1 MCCWK
6 RRVHSAGLHRW
17 PADGPTL
24 WDVSFRF
31 LLTPK
36 WMAWTAV
43 VVVAVVVMA
52 NLSAWQW
59 GRLMDRRAT
68 NAAIEQRATEPV
80 VGVDDPSLAGLGID
94 DLRYRNLTATGTYL
108 TDAEVL
114 VANQTLGGAPGWWV
128 VTPLR
133 TTSGLV
139 VLVNRGWVPFSTVT
153 PTGSFQAFAP
163 PAGEVSVSGLAQS
176 GQTPVVG
183 LADDAR
189 ALPRLD
195 VDLLADRLV
204 AGGNVE
210 VAPYWLQL
218 DEQQPPQP
226 GSEPIALVL
235 PPLDD
240 GSHLNYTGQWAIF
253 ASLTAIVFLVLVV
266 RTAQRGG
273 DGPGSARRSGSAR
286 STDLGLLV
294 HLGVRLAPLVPRSRL
309 AEVVG
314 LPEAEVAERLAALEA
329 QGWAQFHAPEPSGW
343 VLTPD
348 GHRQLSA
355 RLAAEL
361 DAARLRTPME
371 LAYQR
376 FVEMNAEVLGVCTD
390 WQVKVTPDGTPV
402 VNDHADGAYD
412 AAVVARVA
420 ELDDRAGPLCDDL
433 AAMLSRFA
441 SYRQRLGEAR
451 RRVESGDTQW
461 IDRPLIDS
469 FHTVWFELHEHLLA
483 TLGIERGQEPAIAG
497 TGRVPGGVAA
507 AGAASTTHTEE

>member
-1 MCCWK
+1 
-6 RRVHSAGLHRW
+6 
-17 PADGPTL
+17 
-24 WDVSFRF
+24 
-31 LLTPK
+31 
-36 WMAWTAV
+36 V
-43 VVVAVVVMA
+43 VVLSVVVMA
-52 NLSAWQW
+52 NLSVWQW
-59 GRLMDRRAT
+59 GRLNDRRAT

-80 VGVDDPSLAGLGID
+80 VGVDDPSVSGLD
-94 DLRYRNLTATGTYL
+94 VEQLRYRKLTATGTYL
-108 TDAEVL
+108 PDTEVL

-153 PTGSFQAFAP
+153 PDGSFAAFAP
-163 PAGEVSVSGLAQS
+163 PSGEVSVSGLVQS

-195 VDLLADRLV
+195 VDLLADRLAAQGTTDV
-204 AGGNVE
+204 AR
-210 VAPYWLQL
+210 YWLQL

-240 GSHLNYTGQWAIF
+240 GPHLNYTGQWAIF

-273 DGPGSARRSGSAR
+273 DGAGSARRAGEAR
-286 STDLGLLV
+286 STDLGLMV
-294 HLGVRLAPLVPRSRL
+294 HLGVRLAPLVPRQRL

-314 LPEAEVAERLAALEA
+314 LPEAEVAERLDDLVAA
-329 QGWAQFHAPEPSGW
+329 QWVQFHAAEPSGW
-343 VLTPD
+343 VLTTE
-348 GHRQLSA
+348 GHRELSA

-361 DAARLRTPME
+361 DAAGLRQPME
-371 LAYQR
+371 SAYQR
-376 FVEMNAEVLGVCTD
+376 FMALNTEVLAVCTD
-390 WQVKVTPDGTPV
+390 WQVRVTADGTLT
-402 VNDHADGAYD
+402 VNDHADDAYD
-412 AAVVARVA
+412 AAVVARVGA
-420 ELDDRAGPLCDDL
+420 LDDRAGPVCDDL
-433 AAMLSRFA
+433 AALLSRFA
-441 SYRQRLGEAR
+441 NYRHRLGAAR
-451 RRVESGDTQW
+451 RRVELGDTQW

-483 TLGIERGQEPAIAG
+483 TLGIQRGQSPVAVG
-497 TGRVPGGVAA
+497 TRDAPGGADA
-507 AGAASTTHTEE
+507 TGATSTSHTEE